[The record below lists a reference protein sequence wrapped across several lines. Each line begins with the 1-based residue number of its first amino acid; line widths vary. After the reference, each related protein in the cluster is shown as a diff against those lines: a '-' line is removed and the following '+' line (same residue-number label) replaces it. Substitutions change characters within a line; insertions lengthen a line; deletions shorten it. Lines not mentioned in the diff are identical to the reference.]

1 MKLASDRFRV
11 LATRPPT
18 FTAEPAPNNTPE
30 GLIRNTWPLALSLP
44 KICEASLDSTRFNAT
59 DDAPGW

>member
-11 LATRPPT
+11 LATSPPT
-18 FTAEPAPNNTPE
+18 LTAEPAPNNTPD

-44 KICEASLDSTRFNAT
+44 KICEASLDITRFKAT
-59 DDAPGW
+59 EEAPG